1 MLYYTVCI
9 IQFNDKSLN
18 CVILVT
24 NPLNFLTHP
33 KLQNSIPQ
41 SMEEMIGQKSL
52 SAHLS
57 SSSIFY
63 PPFPRAP
70 TMCQA
75 AVSIKGDMQS
85 LPLRISPCMGCTG
98 VRGLSS
104 LSSWGKFEQGCEA
117 QVFDVD
123 GISLG

>member
-18 CVILVT
+18 CIILVT
-24 NPLNFLTHP
+24 NPLSFLTHP

-41 SMEEMIGQKSL
+41 STEEMIGQKSL

-63 PPFPRAP
+63 PPFP
-70 TMCQA
+70 
-75 AVSIKGDMQS
+75 
-85 LPLRISPCMGCTG
+85 
-98 VRGLSS
+98 
-104 LSSWGKFEQGCEA
+104 
-117 QVFDVD
+117 
-123 GISLG
+123 